1 MPIIKG
7 LDNGDEG
14 ALETWR
20 VEFADSGVGEFDL
33 SEPPEGDAMR
43 WPIRIQLLLWIL
55 SVVVFGIVTATAAS
69 AYLAVR
75 EASRQQ
81 AGNLQR
87 VVDTL
92 TEATYPL
99 SQTVLEHMSGLSGG
113 RFLVLDRRGQAVYST
128 IEVGAA
134 DLVAFESLEK
144 QRSADLFS
152 EANVVRLADRAYFS
166 DVVAVSRGSWD
177 PEPRRLVVLY
187 PKDRWWSVARRVASP
202 ILLAGAATT
211 LAAMLVS
218 VVVAARF
225 VRPVRVLR
233 NQAEAIAAG
242 RFQPVEVPRRNDEIG
257 DLALS
262 INSMTEKL
270 SRYESEVRRSERLRT
285 LAQLGFGIAHQL
297 RNSATGARMAIEFCQ
312 REVRASAGAESLAM
326 ALRQLQLMETH
337 LQRFMALGRSE
348 PVSYEQVA
356 LEAVV
361 EEVLDL
367 VRPTCDH
374 AKIRLSAPCPDRPIF
389 VHGDAHSLG
398 QLLTNLVVNAID
410 AAGRRVE
417 SGAEVVV
424 ELGERDGTQAVL
436 RVKDSGPGPGEAVR
450 DRLFEPFVTDKP
462 DGTGL
467 GLYLARQVAEAHD
480 GTIRWERRDDMTCF
494 TVELPLINTPR
505 VPTH

>member
-1 MPIIKG
+1 
-7 LDNGDEG
+7 
-14 ALETWR
+14 
-20 VEFADSGVGEFDL
+20 
-33 SEPPEGDAMR
+33 MR

-75 EASRQQ
+75 EAGRQQ
-81 AGNLQR
+81 AGSFQR

-92 TEATYPL
+92 TEATYPV

-113 RFLVLDRRGQAVYST
+113 QFLVLDRRRRAIYRT
-128 IEVGAA
+128 IEADAA
-134 DLVAFESLEK
+134 DLVAIEALED
-144 QRSADLFS
+144 QRSSDLFS
-152 EANVVRLADRAYFS
+152 ESNVVRLADRAYFG
-166 DVVAVSRGSWD
+166 DVVPVSRGSGD

-218 VVVAARF
+218 IVVAARF
-225 VRPVRVLR
+225 VRPIGVLR

-242 RFQPVEVPRRNDEIG
+242 RFQPVDVPRRNDEIG
-257 DLALS
+257 DLTLS
-262 INSMTEKL
+262 INRMTEKL
-270 SRYESEVRRSERLRT
+270 GRYESEVRRSERLRT
-285 LAQLGFGIAHQL
+285 LGQLGFGIAHQL
-297 RNSATGARMAIEFCQ
+297 RNSATGARMAIELYE
-312 REVRASAGAESLAM
+312 REVPASTESESLAR

-337 LQRFMALGRSE
+337 LQRFMALGRRE
-348 PVSYEQVA
+348 PVDREPVA
-356 LEAVV
+356 LQGVV
-361 EEVLDL
+361 DEVLDL

-374 AKIRLSAPCPDRPIF
+374 AKIRLSARCPDRPIV

-398 QLLTNLVVNAID
+398 QLLTNLVVNAIE
-410 AAGRRVE
+410 AAGRRGE

-424 ELGERDGTQAVL
+424 ELDQAEGERAVL
-436 RVKDSGPGPGEAVR
+436 RVKDSGAGPEEAVR
-450 DRLFEPFVTDKP
+450 DKLFEPFATDKP

-480 GTIRWERRDDMTCF
+480 GTIRWERRDEMTCF
-494 TVELPLINTPR
+494 TAELPLVDSSDAQKPSR
-505 VPTH
+505 HE